1 MKVIGYFLVVAILV
15 WAAATYMGKT
25 LGITLL
31 GEEPYV
37 SALIFSVVLALFN
50 LVLGGILRLITLPFN
65 ILTLGFF
72 SFLITI
78 LMVYVADTVVDS
90 VTISGFLGY
99 IAITIIPS
107 LANMMIGKK

>member
-1 MKVIGYFLVVAILV
+1 MKVIGYFLIVALLV

-50 LVLGGILRLITLPFN
+50 LILGSILRLITFPFN
-65 ILTLGFF
+65 ILTLGLF
-72 SFLITI
+72 SFLITL
-78 LMVYVADTVVDS
+78 LMVYIADTVVDA

-99 IAITIIPS
+99 IAIAIIPA
-107 LANMMIGKK
+107 LANMLVGKK